1 MLISRK
7 RALVPIAGLLCSFI
21 LVAQID
27 VGGVTGTVKDSTGA
41 VIANANLTLT
51 NEATGVA
58 QRVQSSSSGTY
69 VFEAVPVGSYTL
81 KAEVSGFKAYVA
93 ARIEVHVQTVI
104 TADVALTVGATTE
117 TLTVTAAAPLI
128 QAQDASL
135 GQTIDSETM
144 NDMPLNG
151 RDWRA
156 LANLAAGSYLTGG
169 PSGTSIFSNGA
180 EPGQVDIRV
189 NGVNNNEE
197 VFGGVTALPPPDAVE
212 EFKLQTGDNSAEF
225 GHSTGAVI
233 NAVVKA
239 GTNRLNGDVWEYL
252 RNEVLNANDFF
263 SNLNGTPRQEYRQNQ
278 FGGAIGGPVYLPK
291 LYHGRNRTFFF
302 FDYQRTQTLV
312 PSTFT
317 DNVPTNLMRS
327 SNFTNLQDLITGNSG
342 TETDALG
349 RKYALGTVFDPAT
362 TRTIAAGAADPV
374 TGLVNTK
381 TGSVTVRDPFF
392 TGDLHG
398 LTDFTHLTPQL
409 NIIPGSRI
417 DPNAIKILQLL
428 PAPTKG
434 GIQNNFFTS
443 QPAQTTRNTYD
454 VRIDQNFSAKDLLF
468 GAFSRATS
476 YQTSSQP
483 FQPLLGSALQ
493 TNFAGI
499 APTYLLTLSETHL
512 FSPTLVNEAR
522 VGLNHNYNTRVVPES
537 DVMGIPEQFGI
548 LGIPQLPSN
557 GGLPTITL
565 NGFSAFGS
573 RRFSPTIQ
581 TTEAQEYTD
590 NVTLIRGRHQ
600 FKTGF
605 QFERTV
611 GDIIQPSYS
620 RGNLTYSGQY
630 SDIANQN
637 TNLVGV
643 ADFLLVPMPS
653 LLSPSAGVTVSNN
666 LGGVSGFNFSNFSG
680 TNYTAPY
687 LAAYAEDS
695 WRITPTLTL
704 KLGLRWDHFS
714 PYSEDGGKQA
724 NFVQTDGNGPSGT
737 YYIPQQGCNV
747 PRSPDFN
754 ALLAADHIQVQC
766 LSGGAVNQTQM
777 TNFAPRLGV
786 AWRIRPRFVARA
798 GFGISYGGFDS
809 VGYGGTMGTNYP
821 FQYQI
826 NSPDT
831 TALLSAGQFATIENV
846 FASVNIQDPSK
857 VQISGLSLVGKEYKY
872 LIPYVE
878 STNLTLQYVFTD
890 KDSIQAGFIES
901 DGRHLDTL
909 GQHNLIS
916 QILPVGTNSNN
927 YRPLLTLGTA
937 QFLSSSANSN
947 FRSMQATYEHRVRG
961 GLLLLANYTWGKCMT
976 DDIGKTGM
984 GPGYRAQWL
993 AGFGIHGDY
1002 TLCSIDATN
1011 LVHVSGQYAL
1021 PFGKGKPL
1029 LGNAAGIANALVGG
1043 WRFNYIY
1050 TYQSGQT
1057 FTVGCPAA
1065 TTTGSGCY
1073 ALFVPGQNPY
1083 AGPHGRTQWLN
1094 PDAFAQPPVATQ
1106 IGQTDYSPL
1115 GGMGNQLRGPS
1126 LQNLDASLLK
1136 RFSVRERK
1144 ELEFRAEAF
1153 NISNSVSFSTTPS
1166 QLNFRNKTG
1175 FSQLTSARNN
1185 QRLVQLAL
1193 KLFF

>member
-1 MLISRK
+1 MFRDCL
-7 RALVPIAGLLCSFI
+7 LVLMGELLFI
-21 LVAQID
+21 TASLAQID
-27 VGGVTGTVKDSTGA
+27 VGGVTGTVKDATGA
-41 VIANANLTLT
+41 VIAATQLTLT

-58 QRVQSSSSGTY
+58 QKIQSSSSGTF

-81 KAEVSGFKAYVA
+81 KAETRGFKAYVA
-93 ARIEVHVQTVI
+93 TGIEVHVQTVV
-104 TADVALTVGATTE
+104 TADVALAVGSTTE
-117 TLTVTAAAPLI
+117 TLTVTAAATLI

-135 GQTIDSETM
+135 GQTIDSETL
-144 NDMPLNG
+144 NEMPLNG

-156 LANLAAGSYLTGG
+156 LAQLAAGSYLTGG
-169 PSGTSIFSNGA
+169 PSGTDIFSNGA
-180 EPGQVDIRV
+180 EPGQVDFRV

-197 VFGGVTALPPPDAVE
+197 VFGGVTALPPPDALE

-225 GHSTGAVI
+225 GHSIGAVV

-239 GTNRLNGDVWEYL
+239 GTNRLRGDLWEYL
-252 RNEVLNANDFF
+252 RNEALNANDFF

-302 FDYQRTQTLV
+302 FDYQRTQRLV

-317 DNVPTNLMRS
+317 DNVPTNPMRA
-327 SNFTNLQDLITGNSG
+327 SNFTNLQDLIAGNSG
-342 TETDALG
+342 TETDLLG

-362 TRTIAAGAADPV
+362 TRTIGAGVTDPV
-374 TGLVNTK
+374 TGLVNTR
-381 TGSVTVRDPFF
+381 TSSITVRDPFF
-392 TGDLHG
+392 ASDLHG
-398 LTDFTHLTPQL
+398 VTDFTRLISQL
-409 NIIPGSRI
+409 NMIPTSRL

-428 PAPTKG
+428 PAPTRG

-443 QPAQTTRNTYD
+443 QPQQTTRNTYD
-454 VRIDQNFSAKDLLF
+454 IRIDHNFSARDLLF
-468 GAFSRATS
+468 GAFNRATQD
-476 YQTSSQP
+476 QTSNQP

-493 TNFAGI
+493 TNFATT
-499 APTYLLTLSETHL
+499 APTYLLMLSETHL
-512 FSPTLVNEAR
+512 FSPTVVNEAR
-522 VGLNHNYNTRVVPES
+522 IGLNYNYNTRVVPES

-548 LGIPQLPSN
+548 QGIPQLSAN
-557 GGLPTITL
+557 GGLPTITA

-590 NVTLIRGRHQ
+590 NLTLIRGRNQ
-600 FKTGF
+600 FKAGF

-611 GDIIQPSYS
+611 GNIIQPSYS

-630 SDIANQN
+630 SDIPNQN
-637 TNLVGV
+637 TNLVGI
-643 ADFLLVPMPS
+643 ADFLLVPIPS
-653 LLSPSAGVTVSNN
+653 LLSPSTGVTASNN
-666 LGGVSGFNFSNFSG
+666 LGGISGFNFSNFNG
-680 TNYTAPY
+680 TNYAAPY

-695 WRITPTLTL
+695 WRITSTLTL
-704 KLGLRWDHFS
+704 KVGLRWDHFS
-714 PYSEDGGKQA
+714 PYGENDGRQA

-737 YYIPQQGCNV
+737 YYIPHKGCDV
-747 PRSPDFN
+747 ARSADFN

-777 TNFAPRLGV
+777 TNFAPRLGL
-786 AWRIRPRFVARA
+786 AWRIRPRLVARA
-798 GFGISYGGFDS
+798 GYGISYGGFDS

-831 TALLSAGQFATIENV
+831 TALLNAGRFATMENV
-846 FASVNIQDPSK
+846 FGSVNIQDPSN
-857 VQISGLSLVGKEYKY
+857 VQVSGLSLVGKEYKY
-872 LIPYVE
+872 LVPYVQ

-890 KDSIQAGFIES
+890 RDSIQAGFVES

-909 GQHNLIS
+909 GQHNLVS
-916 QILPVGTNSNN
+916 QILPIGTNSNN
-927 YRPLLTLGTA
+927 YRPLPTLGTA
-937 QFLSSSANSN
+937 QFLSTSANSN
-947 FRSMQATYEHRVRG
+947 FRSMQTTYEHRMRG

-976 DDIGKTGM
+976 DDAGKSGL

-993 AGFGIHGDY
+993 PGFGIHGDY
-1002 TLCSIDATN
+1002 TLCSADATH

-1021 PFGKGKPL
+1021 PIGRGKPL
-1029 LGNAAGIANALVGG
+1029 LGNAGGIANALGGG

-1050 TYQSGQT
+1050 TYQSGQP

-1065 TTTGSGCY
+1065 TTAGSGCNT
-1073 ALFVPGQNPY
+1073 LFMPGQDPY
-1083 AGPHGRTQWLN
+1083 AGPHDRTQWLN
-1094 PDAFAQPPVATQ
+1094 PNAFAQPPAATQ

-1115 GGMGNQLRGPS
+1115 GGIGNQLRGPT
-1126 LQNLDASLLK
+1126 LRNLDASLLK
-1136 RFSVRERK
+1136 RFTLRERK
-1144 ELEFRAEAF
+1144 DLEFRAEAF
-1153 NISNSVSFSTTPS
+1153 NISNTVSLSTTPS

-1175 FSQLTSARNN
+1175 FSQLTGARNN